1 MNGAMQTVFV
11 VDDSQEVRTALS
23 RMLAAEGYLVRSFES
38 AERFLEKDD
47 GDTPGC
53 LLLDI
58 CMPGMSGLDM
68 QRALSGSSRARPIVF
83 LTGYGDVPKSVDAM
97 RVGAVDFLTKPI
109 DRARLFAALD
119 QALRLD
125 DRERSERAIRGA
137 IEKRLE
143 ELTCRERQVMEHV
156 ICGRLNKQIA
166 ADIGVG
172 VKTVK
177 VHRARMLSKM
187 NVRSVAE
194 LVQLAQKVGIAGAV
208 PILARLPQRGTWPE
222 NPSRTSASI

>member
-1 MNGAMQTVFV
+1 MNVAIQTVFV

-23 RMLAAEGYLVRSFES
+23 RMLGAAGYLVRSFES
-38 AERFLEKDD
+38 AERFLENDD

-109 DRARLFAALD
+109 DRTRLFTALD

-156 ICGRLNKQIA
+156 IRGRLNKQIA
-166 ADIGVG
+166 AEIGIG

-194 LVQLAQKVGIAGAV
+194 LVHLAQRVGIAGAI
-208 PILARLPQRGTWPE
+208 PIPARQPQRGSWPKP
-222 NPSRTSASI
+222 PSRTSASI

>member
-1 MNGAMQTVFV
+1 MSSAMQTVFV

-23 RMLAAEGYLVRSFES
+23 RMLGAGGYLVRSFES

-109 DRARLFAALD
+109 DRTRLFAALD
-119 QALRLD
+119 EALRID
-125 DRERSERAIRGA
+125 DRDRSERLGPGA
-137 IEKRLE
+137 AAGWPG
-143 ELTCRERQVMEHV
+143 CP
-156 ICGRLNKQIA
+156 GRDLHGHLQPA
-166 ADIGVG
+166 A
-172 VKTVK
+172 
-177 VHRARMLSKM
+177 RAPR
-187 NVRSVAE
+187 A
-194 LVQLAQKVGIAGAV
+194 A
-208 PILARLPQRGTWPE
+208 ARLDQVAVLPRLRVPDQRRLLAPKL
-222 NPSRTSASI
+222 